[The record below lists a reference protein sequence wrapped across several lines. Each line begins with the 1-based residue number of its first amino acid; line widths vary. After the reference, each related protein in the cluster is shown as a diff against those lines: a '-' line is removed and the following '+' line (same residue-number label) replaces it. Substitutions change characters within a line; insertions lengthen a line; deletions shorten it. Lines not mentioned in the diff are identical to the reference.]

1 MKALHL
7 LAALLFAS
15 ASYAAAAPLKIY
27 TDRPKD
33 RIDQALT
40 GFTQTTG
47 IAVEVTVAS
56 YADLKAKIQG
66 GEKADVL
73 LLKDLTSITDAAQ
86 SGLFTP
92 MSQANRKANV
102 DPSMREAQGLWTAL
116 AYRIRTVAVDPAVV
130 SKDLV
135 KTYES
140 LSGPKFSGQLC
151 IRNSKEYM
159 PTLVAWLISRY
170 GEAKAQAMVEGW
182 KANLGIG
189 FTAGDTASLQ
199 AVENGSCVAT
209 ISNHYY
215 LARLKT
221 ADARF
226 PVELVFAD
234 QNEGGLHTSGFGGG
248 LVKGTSQSAN
258 GNAFF
263 GYMLTS
269 AGQKALTAGPSF
281 EFPAVKS
288 VSPEAVVTS
297 FGQFKISD
305 IHWTEVGA
313 QIDKANAILE
323 RAEWAK

>member
-7 LAALLFAS
+7 LTALFFAG
-15 ASYAAAAPLKIY
+15 ATHAAPLKIF

-33 RIDQALT
+33 RMDQALS
-40 GFTQTTG
+40 GFTAKTG
-47 IAVEVTVAS
+47 IAVEVTVAP
-56 YADLKAKIQG
+56 YAELKAKIQG

-73 LLKDLTSITDAAQ
+73 LLKDLIFITDAAQ

-92 MSQANRKANV
+92 MSEANRKV
-102 DPSMREAQGLWTAL
+102 DVYPSMRDPQGLWTAL
-116 AYRIRTVAVDPAVV
+116 AYRIRTVAIDPSVV
-130 SKDLV
+130 TNDLV

-140 LSGPKFSGQLC
+140 LSSPKFSGQLC
-151 IRNSKEYM
+151 MRNSKEYM
-159 PTLVAWLISRY
+159 ATLVAWLISRY

-182 KANLGIG
+182 KANLGVG
-189 FTAGDTASLQ
+189 FTAGDTASFQ
-199 AVENGSCVAT
+199 AVENGTCVAT
-209 ISNHYY
+209 IGNHYY

-234 QNEGGLHTSGFGGG
+234 QNDGGIHTSGFGGG
-248 LVKGTSQSAN
+248 LVKGTEQAAN
-258 GNAFF
+258 ANAFF
-263 GYMLTS
+263 EHMLTS
-269 AGQKALTAGPSF
+269 AGQKALTAAPSF

-288 VSPEAVVTS
+288 VTPEAVVQS
-297 FGQFKISD
+297 FGSFKISD

-313 QIDKANAILE
+313 QIEKANTILE